1 MPESYDRSLEDLG
14 NVVALEHVNVRI
26 PDQRLATVFYVSGLG
41 LTRDPYLMTGID
53 NMWINIGRSQ
63 FHLPTGAP
71 QVLRGVVGLVLP
83 ERAALLKRLARVR
96 GDLEG
101 TRFAFREHNS
111 FVEVTSPWGNRLR
124 CHEPE
129 PRFGRITLGLPY
141 VEFAVPPGT
150 IEGMGRFYRTMLE
163 TPAELAE
170 DEHGRHLRVGVGAR
184 QFLLYRETDA
194 PLPAYDGH
202 HVQIYVA
209 DFSGAHRRLLERG
222 LVFEES
228 DQHQYRFKDILDPE
242 SGRLLYTIEHE
253 VRSMRHPL
261 YARPLVNRNP
271 AQTNRDYAPGHDS
284 WRLAMTSDG
293 HA

>member
-1 MPESYDRSLEDLG
+1 M
-14 NVVALEHVNVRI
+14 H
-26 PDQRLATVFYVSGLG
+26 GLG
-41 LTRDPYLMTGID
+41 AAGEDFGREPGGIELA
-53 NMWINIGRSQ
+53 IAEGSLQCGGIG
-63 FHLPTGAP
+63 
-71 QVLRGVVGLVLP
+71 
-83 ERAALLKRLARVR
+83 AALLKRLARVR

-284 WRLAMTSDG
+284 WRWAMTSDG

>member
-1 MPESYDRSLEDLG
+1 
-14 NVVALEHVNVRI
+14 
-26 PDQRLATVFYVSGLG
+26 
-41 LTRDPYLMTGID
+41 
-53 NMWINIGRSQ
+53 MWINIGRSQ

-71 QVLRGVVGLVLP
+71 QVVRGVVGLVLP
-83 ERAALLKRLARVR
+83 ERASLLKRLARVG

-141 VEFAVPPGT
+141 VEFEVPAGT
-150 IEGMGRFYRTMLE
+150 LDGMGRFYRAMLE
-163 TPAELAE
+163 TPAEVAE
-170 DEHGRHLRVGVGAR
+170 DERGRHLRVGVGAR
-184 QFLLYRETDA
+184 QFLVYRETDG
-194 PLPAYDGH
+194 PMPAYDGH

-209 DFSGAHRRLLERG
+209 DFSGPHRRLLERG

-228 DQHQYRFKDILDPE
+228 DQHQYRFKDIVDPE
-242 SGRLLYTIEHE
+242 SGKLLYTIEHE

-261 YARPLVNRNP
+261 YGRPLVNRNP
-271 AQTNRDYAPGHDS
+271 AQTNRNYAPGHDS
-284 WRLAMTSDG
+284 WRWAMPSDG

>member
-1 MPESYDRSLEDLG
+1 MRESYDRSVEDLG

-26 PDQRLATVFYVSGLG
+26 PDQRLATIFYVSGLG
-41 LTRDPYLMTGID
+41 LTRDPYLMTGVD

-63 FHLPTGAP
+63 FHLPTGEP

-83 ERAALLKRLARVR
+83 HRATLLKRLARLNS
-96 GDLEG
+96 DLDG

-111 FVEVTSPWGNRLR
+111 FIEVTSPWGNRLR

-129 PRFGRITLGLPY
+129 LRFGRITLGLPY
-141 VEFAVPPGT
+141 VEFEVPPGT
-150 IEGMGRFYRTMLE
+150 IEGIGRFYRSVIE
-163 TPAELAE
+163 TPADVAE
-170 DEHGRHLRVGVGAR
+170 DERGRHLSVAVGA
-184 QFLLYRETDA
+184 QQSLLYRETET
-194 PLPAYDGH
+194 PLPPYDGH

-228 DQHQYRFKDILDPE
+228 DQHQYRFKDIVDPE
-242 SGRLLYTIEHE
+242 TGKLLYTIEHE

-261 YARPLVNRNP
+261 YNRPLINRNP
-271 AQTNRDYAPGHDS
+271 AQTNRNYAPGHDA
-284 WRLAMTSDG
+284 WRWALPADG
-293 HA
+293 TA